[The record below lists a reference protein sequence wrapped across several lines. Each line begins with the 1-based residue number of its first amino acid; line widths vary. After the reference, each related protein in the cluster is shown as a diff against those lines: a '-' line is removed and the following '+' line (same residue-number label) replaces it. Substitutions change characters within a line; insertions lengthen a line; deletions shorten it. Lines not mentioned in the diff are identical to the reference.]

1 MFTLPI
7 AAPLRYHF
15 HRQGGLAMR
24 CWYGSLSAHGLILLL
39 VCGSGCAVTREVII
53 STKPADADISIDGQ
67 APAKAPVTQTFSFA
81 TDIET
86 HSVTA
91 RRFGYKDSIVTVS
104 KDDPP
109 SPLYIELHPLSKR
122 VNFTVVPVPGIIS
135 IDGKMLSPDPVSQ
148 TSTDMEFSLDAQNH
162 WVPRTVTVERPGFKR
177 FEQKVNWGDAS
188 TEYVMNLDVMR
199 KDLVITT
206 TPAGAQ
212 VSIGGESLG
221 NSPIN
226 YTGFP
231 FPVKPDTNEWIPQ
244 RVHVTKAGY
253 DPVDVT
259 INWDEGK
266 KDYHIDIPPK
276 SKTVRIVTKPPGAVV
291 KIDGVAAT
299 TDASGATTAKIIF
312 PPTDEKGTLR
322 TYAVSAS
329 KAASEAFIWEPL
341 TYTLRWDEGK
351 TDYELPLKEIKTR
364 NIDLLRVKSA
374 HGDQLWQFTAE
385 HIPTIAMKDT
395 DEAGNTSILTK
406 LTDLPKGSSIDT
418 LTVSPDGASVL
429 FTVLSSN
436 AAGTDLTSGMM
447 SVRMDGSAVTTMF
460 DDGKSLDLTPSFT
473 PDGSQIVFSSN
484 RGGRRLSIWEMS
496 AAGDPGVTQLTNG
509 EESDLW
515 PMVDSDPKPRL
526 FYESLVDTRADPRLY
541 MTQLGA
547 TTRTDLTRSG
557 GLQPRVSPKGDSILF
572 TGFNEKTGK
581 RQIFRMPDRGGV
593 PVTLSSPDA
602 DEFDAVW
609 SQDGTKIAYVSDK
622 GTDDDGRNN
631 YDIWVIDV
639 AQPDRPI
646 RITRNGSW
654 DDCPAWDPSGKF
666 ICFRSNR
673 GGSWNIWKIAVK

>member
-1 MFTLPI
+1 
-7 AAPLRYHF
+7 
-15 HRQGGLAMR
+15 MR
-24 CWYGSLSAHGLILLL
+24 CGCLTLSARGLLL
-39 VCGSGCAVTREVII
+39 MLICLSGCAVSRDVVI
-53 STKPADADISIDGQ
+53 STNPLDADISIDGQ
-67 APAKAPVTQTFSFA
+67 PAVKAPLTQSFSFA
-81 TDIET
+81 SDTET
-86 HSVTA
+86 HSILA
-91 RRFGYKDSIVTVS
+91 RRFGYKDAVITVG

-109 SPLYIELHPLSKR
+109 SPLNIDLHPQSKR
-122 VNFTVVPVPGIIS
+122 MNFTIVPVPGIIS
-135 IDGKMLSPDPVSQ
+135 LDGKMLSPDPVTQMSPEV
-148 TSTDMEFSLDAQNH
+148 EFYVDAANH
-162 WVPRTVTVERPGFKR
+162 WLPRTVSVERPGYKK
-177 FEQKVNWGDAS
+177 FEQKISFTDPS
-188 TEYVMNLDVMR
+188 TQCVLNLDVMR

-212 VSIGGESLG
+212 VSVEGQTLG
-221 NSPIN
+221 TSPIN
-226 YTGFP
+226 YAGFP

-244 RVHVTKAGY
+244 HVHVTKAGY

-259 INWDEGK
+259 ISWDDGK
-266 KDYHIDIPPK
+266 KDYHIDVPPK
-276 SKTVRIVTKPPGAVV
+276 SKTVRIVTKPAGAVV
-291 KIDGVAAT
+291 KIDGISTT
-299 TDASGATTAKIIF
+299 TDAAGVTSAKLTF
-312 PPTDEKGTLR
+312 PPVDEKGTPC
-322 TYAVSAS
+322 TYALSAT
-329 KAASEAFIWEPL
+329 KAASDAYIWEPL
-341 TYTLRWDEGK
+341 SYTLRWDEGK
-351 TDYELPLKEIKTR
+351 TDYVLPLKEIKTR
-364 NIDLLRVKSA
+364 NIELLRVKPV
-374 HGDQLWQFTAE
+374 HGDQIWQFNPDRIT
-385 HIPTIAMKDT
+385 TIGMKET
-395 DEAGNTSILTK
+395 DEGGNSSILTK

-429 FTVLSSN
+429 FTVLSSSS
-436 AAGTDLTSGMM
+436 ATELTSSMM
-447 SVRMDGSAVTTMF
+447 SVRMDGSAVITMF

-496 AAGDPGVTQLTNG
+496 AAGDPGVTQLTSG
-509 EESDLW
+509 DESDLW

-526 FYESLVDTRADPRLY
+526 FYESLVDTRSDPRLY

-572 TGFNEKTGK
+572 TGINEKTGK

-593 PVTLSSPDA
+593 PVTLSSPDT

-609 SQDGTKIAYVSDK
+609 SQDGTRIAYVSDR

-673 GGSWNIWKIAVK
+673 GGQWGIWKIAIK

>member
-1 MFTLPI
+1 
-7 AAPLRYHF
+7 
-15 HRQGGLAMR
+15 MR

-39 VCGSGCAVTREVII
+39 VCGFGLRGDARSDHLDQ
-53 STKPADADISIDGQ
+53 PADADISIDGQ

-81 TDIET
+81 SRYRN

-91 RRFGYKDSIVTVS
+91 RRFGYKDSSVTVS

-162 WVPRTVTVERPGFKR
+162 WIPRTVTVERPGFKK

-199 KDLVITT
+199 KDLAITT
-206 TPAGAQ
+206 TPAAPRLHRRRVVGKQ
-212 VSIGGESLG
+212 PDQLHRLSI
-221 NSPIN
+221 
-226 YTGFP
+226 
-231 FPVKPDTNEWIPQ
+231 PVKPDTNEWIPQ
-244 RVHVTKAGY
+244 RVHITKAGY

-276 SKTVRIVTKPPGAVV
+276 SKTVRIVTRPPGAIV

-329 KAASEAFIWEPL
+329 KAASDAFIWEPL

-364 NIDLLRVKSA
+364 NIDLLRVKST

-385 HIPTIAMKDT
+385 HVPTIAMKDT

-429 FTVLSSN
+429 FTALSSN
-436 AAGTDLTSGMM
+436 AAGTDLTSSMM

-515 PMVDSDPKPRL
+515 PMVDSDPSRG
-526 FYESLVDTRADPRLY
+526 FSMSRWSTR
-541 MTQLGA
+541 G
-547 TTRTDLTRSG
+547 
-557 GLQPRVSPKGDSILF
+557 
-572 TGFNEKTGK
+572 
-581 RQIFRMPDRGGV
+581 
-593 PVTLSSPDA
+593 
-602 DEFDAVW
+602 
-609 SQDGTKIAYVSDK
+609 
-622 GTDDDGRNN
+622 
-631 YDIWVIDV
+631 
-639 AQPDRPI
+639 PI
-646 RITRNGSW
+646 
-654 DDCPAWDPSGKF
+654 PAST
-666 ICFRSNR
+666 
-673 GGSWNIWKIAVK
+673 